1 MEPGGTPMQP
11 DQLSRD
17 LEAVCFRFSV
27 MVRTVGRRSGLD
39 EAELDELMQ
48 AVRVRLWRAL
58 GRQGALPVITSSY
71 VYQTAQSA
79 VIDLIRSRRSARYV
93 RSEGVRALE
102 EHSVAGQ
109 PDAVL
114 EEHEAAR
121 RIFRVVDQLPADRRA
136 AVRLHLHGYR
146 REEIARMLRWSG
158 TRTRNLLYRGLEDTR
173 RKLTQLGLG
182 PVREGLGQR
191 GVA

>member
-1 MEPGGTPMQP
+1 MQA

-17 LEAVCFRFSV
+17 LEATVFRFSI
-27 MVRTVGRRSGLD
+27 MVQALGRRSGLD
-39 EAELDELMQ
+39 EADLDELLQ

-58 GRQGALPVITSSY
+58 GRQGTLPAITSSY

-79 VIDLIRSRRSARYV
+79 VVDLVRSRRSARYV

-102 EHSVAGQ
+102 EHSAPNQ
-109 PDAVL
+109 PDSVL
-114 EEHEAAR
+114 EQREATT
-121 RIFRVVDQLPADRRA
+121 RILRVVDQLPADRRV
-136 AVRLHLHGYR
+136 AVRLHLRGYR
-146 REEIARMLRWSG
+146 REEIARMLQWSG

-173 RKLTQLGLG
+173 RRLTQLGLG
-182 PVREGLGQR
+182 PAGAGVRQQ

>member
-1 MEPGGTPMQP
+1 MQP

-17 LEAVCFRFSV
+17 LEAVIYRFSV
-27 MVRTVGRRSGLD
+27 MVRALGRRSRLD
-39 EAELDELMQ
+39 ESDLDELMQ

-58 GRQGALPVITSSY
+58 GRQGSLPVITSSY
-71 VYQTAQSA
+71 VYRTAQSA
-79 VIDLIRSRRSARYV
+79 VVDIVRSRAAHHV
-93 RSEGVRALE
+93 RNEEVRALE
-102 EHSVAGQ
+102 VHSTLHG
-109 PDAVL
+109 PDASL
-114 EEHEAAR
+114 EQHEATR

-173 RKLTQLGLG
+173 RRLTLLGLG
-182 PVREGLGQR
+182 PLRGGLGQR

>member
-1 MEPGGTPMQP
+1 MTVQP

-17 LEAVCFRFSV
+17 LEAVIRRFGV
-27 MVRTVGRRSGLD
+27 MVRALGRRSGLD
-39 EAELDELMQ
+39 EPDLDELMQ

-58 GRQGALPVITSSY
+58 GRQGPLPMISSSY
-71 VYQTAQSA
+71 VYQTTQSA
-79 VIDLIRSRRSARYV
+79 VVDIIRARRTVHHV
-93 RSEGVRALE
+93 RREDIRALE
-102 EHSVAGQ
+102 GYSAPQG
-109 PDAVL
+109 PDAHL
-114 EEHEAAR
+114 EQHEATR

-173 RKLTQLGLG
+173 RKLTLLGLG
-182 PVREGLGQR
+182 PAGSGLGQR

>member
-1 MEPGGTPMQP
+1 MQP
-11 DQLSRD
+11 DQFSRD
-17 LEAVCFRFSV
+17 LEAVIYRFSV
-27 MVRTVGRRSGLD
+27 MVRALGRRSRLD
-39 EAELDELMQ
+39 ESDLDELMQ

-58 GRQGALPVITSSY
+58 GRQGSLPVITSSY

-79 VIDLIRSRRSARYV
+79 VVDIVRSRRAAHQV
-93 RSEGVRALE
+93 QNEETLALRG
-102 EHSVAGQ
+102 HSTRPG
-109 PDAVL
+109 PDASL
-114 EEHEAAR
+114 EQHEATR
-121 RIFRVVDQLPADRRA
+121 RIFRVVDQLPPDRRA

-173 RKLTQLGLG
+173 RRLTLLGLG
-182 PVREGLGQR
+182 PARSGLGQR